1 MVRLALALAC
11 TVVASGLTGGT
22 KDYRTRLPKI
32 LTDAQLV
39 LRQTEHFGRTGQD
52 LVFFYTGDGQVLFKA
67 VIGRETE
74 RRVRLVTFYKTNQAD
89 MSAAEERGVPVRDHR
104 RK

>member
-11 TVVASGLTGGT
+11 TVVASRLTGGA

-32 LTDAQLV
+32 LTNAHLV
-39 LRQTEHFGRTGQD
+39 LRQTGHFGRTGQD
-52 LVFFYTGDGQVLFKA
+52 LVFFYTDGQALFKA
-67 VIGRETE
+67 VIGREAE
-74 RRVRLVTFYKTNQAD
+74 RRVRLVTFYESDRAD
-89 MSAAEERGVPVRDHR
+89 MAAAEERGVTIRDRR